1 MHAFEMSNFTEIER
15 HLAFRDYMREYAEE
29 KV

>member
-1 MHAFEMSNFTEIER
+1 MSNFTEIER